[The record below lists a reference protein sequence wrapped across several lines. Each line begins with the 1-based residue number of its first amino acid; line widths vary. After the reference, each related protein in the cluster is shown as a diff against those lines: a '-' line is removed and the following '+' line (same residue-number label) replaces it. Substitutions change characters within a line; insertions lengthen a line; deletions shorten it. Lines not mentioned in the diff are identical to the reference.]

1 MIIFDLLHC
10 GPWFNNDISIHGRVR
25 GRNRASFFWPRWLQ
39 RSAVEIIK
47 KVGHVTP
54 SRDQANERQW
64 ALLTPLR
71 QSCASRASN
80 CSHSLSL
87 SLWSMP
93 CCGGKATAKWRM
105 PSRLAQE
112 ITVSYIR
119 DREVWR
125 GIYVNWNVP
134 SFIVTQKREKDG
146 EQEKTSVWKQQVLF
160 CLLILGQHPHRLYV
174 HGKWTVLTK
183 PECTLPHVLGLAHH
197 ILRYSCELWPDGF
210 DHA

>member
-10 GPWFNNDISIHGRVR
+10 GPWFNNDISIHGRMR

-64 ALLTPLR
+64 ALLITNPSPPVMRLP
-71 QSCASRASN
+71 CL
-80 CSHSLSL
+80 HLLTLSLSL

-93 CCGGKATAKWRM
+93 CCGGKAAAKWRM
-105 PSRLAQE
+105 PSGLAEE

-125 GIYVNWNVP
+125 GIYVNWNVHHLSSHRRERKMENKRKRLCGSNKH
-134 SFIVTQKREKDG
+134 SFASWFWDNIPIDFTCMG
-146 EQEKTSVWKQQVLF
+146 S
-160 CLLILGQHPHRLYV
+160 
-174 HGKWTVLTK
+174 
-183 PECTLPHVLGLAHH
+183 
-197 ILRYSCELWPDGF
+197 ELS
-210 DHA
+210 